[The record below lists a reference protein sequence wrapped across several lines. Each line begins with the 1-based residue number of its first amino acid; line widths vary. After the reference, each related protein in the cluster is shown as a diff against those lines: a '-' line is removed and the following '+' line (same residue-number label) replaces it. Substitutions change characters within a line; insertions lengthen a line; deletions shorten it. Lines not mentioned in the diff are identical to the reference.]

1 MEYTFALTPGVVRET
16 STSNSTNPPSRLNEA
31 LVATPPPAEIVQP
44 RLAIAGAPYAATK
57 SLSFGQ
63 NVPVELAALL
73 LLLLLL
79 LPEEDEPDE
88 LLHLKKQG
96 QLIIGTTRDH

>member
-1 MEYTFALTPGVVRET
+1 MEYTFALTPGVVREK

-44 RLAIAGAPYAATK
+44 RLVIAGAPYAATK

-96 QLIIGTTRDH
+96 QLIIGATRDQ